1 MRLQHNV
8 CTPGKV
14 DSYTFEGKNIN
25 YIMNVNCFFILL
37 FFNFNCQEQLLRE
50 GNSSHSP

>member
-8 CTPGKV
+8 CTSGKV

-25 YIMNVNCFFILL
+25 YIIKFVILRARAIK
-37 FFNFNCQEQLLRE
+37 LLRS
-50 GNSSHSP
+50 GGCIV